1 METLKSLLQD
11 ACVRKAMNSSAM
23 RGTAAFGAL
32 LIVLRFY
39 LTRRKSRKISKH
51 ITDIFEIARK
61 VKTEE
66 REYDPDEFDVVV
78 IGGGAWHDIAL
89 ELNSTTLPTGTAG
102 CVIASRLSEDLSIRV
117 LLLEAGERCGL
128 LRVSPRRKLTSFV

>member
-11 ACVRKAMNSSAM
+11 ARVQKAMNSSAM

-39 LTRRKSRKISKH
+39 LARRKSRKISKH
-51 ITDIFEIARK
+51 VTDIFEIARK

-66 REYDPDEFDVVV
+66 GEYDPDEFDVVV

-89 ELNSTTLPTGTAG
+89 LELNSTILPIGTTG
-102 CVIASRLSEDLSIRV
+102 CVIASRLSEDPSIRV

-128 LRVSPRRKLTSFV
+128 LRVSP